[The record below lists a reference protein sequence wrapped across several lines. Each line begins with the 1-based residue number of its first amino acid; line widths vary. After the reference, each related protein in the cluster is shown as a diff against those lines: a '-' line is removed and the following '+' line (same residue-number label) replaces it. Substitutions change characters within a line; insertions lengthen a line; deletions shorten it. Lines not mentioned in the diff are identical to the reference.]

1 MKAVTILAPDGF
13 PLPDGDP
20 QTEAHHFLSGFLE
33 QTKHLSSTYKFVAR
47 DYSYGSRILAQGP
60 RDNIAMA
67 HAAFKRFEWLLRDY
81 DDLPRTQ
88 YDYADSFPRSWILSP
103 NRHCVDSLEV
113 ILAAIFKRRLP
124 LTLTDISQMLRL
136 YIGLFHLDTDRPRP
150 WVLRLYLP
158 VSGMV
163 RNLEW
168 YFGAAEISADFRD
181 LLQQFHQILTRGGNG
196 CKEEGKL
203 AVRVEKLLGATFDSY
218 PDPGENWADEAL
230 SSLET
235 KTLDE
240 RLVWEALFLHAA
252 DTHGAK
258 PNAKWLTEAA
268 RHRQAVGAESLFQH
282 LAAWLDLISLPPAFN
297 QEAPHFGDVGI
308 VDRSTLYAEY
318 IRDYTQYADA
328 KRKHISEKN
337 VLLLRGLAWYASS
350 GDSPELAH
358 GLGHM
363 TQTAFANVAGYG
375 TWAARAGNAGIWALG
390 QMPGGVGVGP
400 LARLRT
406 RLRDRGAL
414 KLVAA
419 AIESA
424 AKAAG
429 MTVDELEDLAVPTGG
444 LGADGTRPESFG
456 AEGSAALTLDAASGR
471 VRLEWFGADG
481 KPRKAVP
488 AGVKRA
494 FAAEVK
500 ALKTAEEEVKQAL
513 SAQAAR
519 FDGFLL
525 EERTWPL
532 AVWRER
538 YLSHPVLGNLARRLI
553 WVIGDAPCLLR
564 GDDLQ
569 DVSGK
574 TLEGLGDDTLVSLWH
589 PIGAAPEAVMRWRDV
604 LEANGI
610 VQPFKQAHREV
621 YLLTDAERTTRT
633 YSNRFAA
640 HVLKQ
645 HQFNSLCVLRGW
657 KNALRLMVDD
667 SYPPATR
674 LLPRHG
680 LRAEF
685 WVEGIGDD
693 YGTDTNDVGTYLRVA
708 TDQVRF
714 YRVGEPLNR
723 AHASGGGYVA
733 DRGDVPTDPLPL
745 DQVPPLV
752 LSEVMRDVDL
762 FVGVASVGNDPAWA
776 DGGPEGRYQD
786 YWHSYAFGD
795 LGETA
800 KTRAAVLARLLPRL
814 KITPRVRLDGRF
826 LLVQGDLRAYKIHLG
841 SGNILMEPNDQY
853 LCIVPGRGD
862 ETGDLFLPFEGD
874 RMLAIILSKA
884 FLLTDDAK
892 IKDPTIVS
900 QIRRAAL

>member
-1 MKAVTILAPDGF
+1 MDAIVTLAPDGF
-13 PLPDGDP
+13 PLPAGDP
-20 QTEAHHFLSGFLE
+20 QTEAHHLLGEFME
-33 QTKHLSSTYKFVAR
+33 QTKHLSSTYKFRAQ
-47 DYSYGSRILAQGP
+47 DYSYGSLILTQSASE
-60 RDNIAMA
+60 NIVMA
-67 HAAFKRFEWLLRDY
+67 HAALRRFEWLLHDY
-81 DDLPRTQ
+81 DDLPRSE
-88 YDYADSFPRSWILSP
+88 YDFVESFPRSWTISP
-103 NRHCVDSLEV
+103 NRHYVDSLEI
-113 ILAAIFKRRLP
+113 ILSAIFKRKLP
-124 LTLTDISQMLRL
+124 LTLTDISQIMQVC
-136 YIGLFHLDTDRPRP
+136 IGLFHLDSAQPRP
-150 WVLRLYLP
+150 WILRRMLP
-158 VSGMV
+158 ISGIV

-168 YFGAAEISADFRD
+168 YFGKTEITPSFRPH
-181 LLQQFHQILTRGGNG
+181 LQQFHRFLTRGGNG
-196 CKEEGKL
+196 DKEEHKL
-203 AVRVEKLLGATFDSY
+203 VERVENLLGATFDRG
-218 PDPGENWADEAL
+218 PEPGEAWADRAITDLATMTSEERSAWGMLLAHAMTSDGGKPSRKWSMEA
-230 SSLET
+230 
-235 KTLDE
+235 
-240 RLVWEALFLHAA
+240 V
-252 DTHGAK
+252 
-258 PNAKWLTEAA
+258 
-268 RHRQAVGAESLFQH
+268 RHRQAVGEGNLSQYLG
-282 LAAWLDLISLPPAFN
+282 AWLDLINLPPAFLGT
-297 QEAPHFGDVGI
+297 APHYEGAGRADGPNRYTEYI
-308 VDRSTLYAEY
+308 RAYAEY
-318 IRDYTQYADA
+318 SEAR
-328 KRKHISEKN
+328 RKHISERNILMLK
-337 VLLLRGLAWYASS
+337 GLGWYASA
-350 GDSPELAH
+350 GATPELVR

-363 TQTAFANVAGYG
+363 TQLAFTKVDGYG
-375 TWAARAGNAGIWALG
+375 TWAERAGNAGIWALG

-414 KLVAA
+414 KLIAA

-429 MTVDELEDLAVPTGG
+429 MSVDELEDLAVPTGG
-444 LGADGTRPESFG
+444 LGADGMRRGSFG

-471 VRLEWFGADG
+471 VRLEWFGAEG

-488 AGVKRA
+488 AGVKRE

-500 ALKTAEEEVKQAL
+500 ALKAAEEEIKQAL

-519 FDGFLL
+519 FDGFLI
-525 EERTWPL
+525 EERAWPL

-538 YLSHPVLGNLARRLI
+538 YLSHPVLGNLARRLV
-553 WVIGDAPCLLR
+553 WVVGNVPCLVM

-574 TLEGLGDDTLVSLWH
+574 AVEGRGDDTPVSLWH
-589 PIGAAPEAVMRWRDV
+589 PIGAAPEVVLRWRDV
-604 LEANGI
+604 LEARGI

-621 YLLTDAERTTRT
+621 YLLTDAERATRT

-657 KNALRLMVDD
+657 KNMLRLMVDD
-667 SYPPATR
+667 EYPPATR

-685 WVEGIGDD
+685 WVEGIGDN
-693 YGTDTNDVGTYLRVA
+693 YGVDTNDAGTYLRVA

-714 YRVGEPLNR
+714 YREDAPVNY
-723 AHASGGGYVA
+723 AHAGGGGYTPYRPETPA
-733 DRGDVPTDPLPL
+733 DPLPL

-776 DGGPEGRYQD
+776 DGGPEGRYRD
-786 YWHSYAFGD
+786 YWRDYAFGD

-814 KITPRVRLDGRF
+814 KIAQHCRLDGKF
-826 LLVQGDLRAYKIHLG
+826 LVVQGDLRTYKIHLG

-853 LCIVPGRGD
+853 LCIVPGRGGE

-884 FLLTDDAK
+884 FLLADDTK
-892 IKDPTIVS
+892 IKDATIVS
-900 QIRRAAL
+900 QIKR

>member
-1 MKAVTILAPDGF
+1 MGLKEIAERVVDAFKPTSPEAAEARGLIEQYLTETKDNRFFYGSKPTDYPSGRAILET
-13 PLPDGDP
+13 DP
-20 QTEAHHFLSGFLE
+20 QRQAQVLREIVS
-33 QTKHLSSTYKFVAR
+33 QTGNN
-47 DYSYGSRILAQGP
+47 YGSALYALKAQ
-60 RDNIAMA
+60 
-67 HAAFKRFEWLLRDY
+67 LLSR
-81 DDLPRTQ
+81 
-88 YDYADSFPRSWILSP
+88 
-103 NRHCVDSLEV
+103 
-113 ILAAIFKRRLP
+113 KLP
-124 LTLTDISQMLRL
+124 LSLGDIEALV
-136 YIGLFHLDTDRPRP
+136 DRAAAARNS
-150 WVLRLYLP
+150 WVGSWGAAVKKTRLYLD
-158 VSGMV
+158 GGG
-163 RNLEW
+163 
-168 YFGAAEISADFRD
+168 Y
-181 LLQQFHQILTRGGNG
+181 LT
-196 CKEEGKL
+196 
-203 AVRVEKLLGATFDSY
+203 
-218 PDPGENWADEAL
+218 

-235 KTLDE
+235 SLKALHTQATHYSSADNRKIAIQIEELLGTSSVGKFDPGDPWADRALSDLATLP
-240 RLVWEALFLHAA
+240 LEAQSTWSGLLAHAA
-252 DTHGAK
+252 TAEGSK
-258 PNAKWLTEAA
+258 PSAKWLAEAA
-268 RHRQAVGAESLFQH
+268 RHRQTVGEEDLFQH
-282 LAAWLDLISLPPAFN
+282 LAAWFALVAPPPAFTRV
-297 QEAPHFGDVGI
+297 APKYDGADSRDNGPIYREYV
-308 VDRSTLYAEY
+308 RAYAEY
-318 IRDYTQYADA
+318 SEALRQYLNG
-328 KRKHISEKN
+328 ISEKN
-337 VLLLRGLAWYASS
+337 VSLLKGLAWYASTS
-350 GDSPELAH
+350 GAADVAR
-358 GLGHM
+358 GVAHM
-363 TQTAFANVAGYG
+363 TQAAFTSVVGYG
-375 TWAARAGNAGIWALG
+375 NGATRAGNAGIWALG

-414 KLVAA
+414 KLIAA

-429 MTVDELEDLAVPTGG
+429 MSVDELEDLAVPTGG
-444 LGADGTRPESFG
+444 LGADGMRRGSFG

-471 VRLEWFGADG
+471 VRLEWFGAEG

-488 AGVKRA
+488 AGVKRE

-500 ALKTAEEEVKQAL
+500 ALKAAEEEIKQAL

-519 FDGFLL
+519 FDGFLI
-525 EERTWPL
+525 EERAWPL

-538 YLSHPVLGNLARRLI
+538 YLSHPVLGNLARRLV
-553 WVIGDAPCLLR
+553 WVVGNVPCLVM

-574 TLEGLGDDTLVSLWH
+574 AVEGRGDDTPVSLWH
-589 PIGAAPEAVMRWRDV
+589 PIGAAPEVVLRWRDV
-604 LEANGI
+604 LEARGI

-621 YLLTDAERTTRT
+621 YLLTDAERATRT

-657 KNALRLMVDD
+657 KNMLRLMVDD
-667 SYPPATR
+667 EYPPATR

-685 WVEGIGDD
+685 WVEGIGDN
-693 YGTDTNDVGTYLRVA
+693 YGVDTNDAGTYLRVA

-714 YRVGEPLNR
+714 YREDAPVNY
-723 AHASGGGYVA
+723 AHAGGGGYTPYRPETPA
-733 DRGDVPTDPLPL
+733 DPLPL

-776 DGGPEGRYQD
+776 DGGPEGRYRD
-786 YWHSYAFGD
+786 YWRDYAFGD

-814 KITPRVRLDGRF
+814 KIAQHCRLDGKF
-826 LLVQGDLRAYKIHLG
+826 LVVQGDLRTYKIHLG

-853 LCIVPGRGD
+853 LCIVPGRGGE

-884 FLLTDDAK
+884 FLLADDTK
-892 IKDPTIVS
+892 IKDATIVS
-900 QIRRAAL
+900 QIKR